1 MEGGAIQPQDVAA
14 RIRRY
19 LLMQIVLEEGVELTD
34 VTPLL
39 SGLVDSMVLVELVV
53 FIDDEFGIALEYSDV
68 EPDNFRTVG
77 DIAKLVSRRA
87 QTTPTE

>member
-19 LLMQIVLEEGVELTD
+19 LLMQIVLEDGVELTD

-77 DIAKLVSRRA
+77 DIANLVSRRA
-87 QTTPTE
+87 QTTSTE